1 MEVSF
6 NHLETNY
13 HKMHFFFLNS
23 CSIFT
28 LNAQNTESNVTSR
41 LYTKDTE
48 VDFAIQ
54 TSFNLTNQIMATFSS
69 IVPGIKSLKITV
81 CLL

>member
-1 MEVSF
+1 MLQSQ
-6 NHLETNY
+6 
-13 HKMHFFFLNS
+13 KAMS
-23 CSIFT
+23 PP
-28 LNAQNTESNVTSR
+28 R

-54 TSFNLTNQIMATFSS
+54 TSFNLTNQTTATFSS